1 MPRATGRFLLWA
13 SSGTD
18 VPTRHEREEGAT
30 TMNRLSDE
38 SGRIGY
44 LVLYMMGVPIGLL
57 LLLWVILGNNIFS
70 AG

>member
-1 MPRATGRFLLWA
+1 
-13 SSGTD
+13 
-18 VPTRHEREEGAT
+18 
-30 TMNRLSDE
+30 MNRLSDE